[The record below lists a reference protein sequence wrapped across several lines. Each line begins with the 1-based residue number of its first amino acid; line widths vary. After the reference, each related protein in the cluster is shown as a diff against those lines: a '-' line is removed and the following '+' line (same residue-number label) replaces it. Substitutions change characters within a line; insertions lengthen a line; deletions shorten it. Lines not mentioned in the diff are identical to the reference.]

1 MGLTRRGFLDA
12 GAKGVLAA
20 ATAPLWLDTSLARAL
35 QRGERPPLLAVVFL
49 RGAADGL
56 HVVPPIG
63 DRLYASTRKTLAL
76 RETLPFVKGF
86 GLHPEMAPLR
96 PLIERNRLA
105 VVHACGSPEINR
117 SHFEAQDRVEAGEVG
132 RRNTNSGWLARG
144 LSDAGEPSPFA
155 SLALTSQL
163 PLSMHGAGGFAIDEP
178 EDFGL
183 PGASRRAREALHR
196 DYASDPDPVFSRS
209 GARALEALDEYEQRM
224 GRPQGTG
231 PRSQQGKRRRRGG
244 KLAHQ
249 VDNLLRIEAS
259 GLPVRAVFL
268 ETSSW
273 DTHQN
278 QGTEKGSMANA
289 LHDLA
294 TAIEKLSEGLQE
306 RREWLLMV
314 HTEFGRTVAPNGSRG
329 SDHGHGS
336 VALVA
341 GTRVRGGLYGDWPG
355 LRQADL
361 SEGRDLAVTTD
372 YRSVA
377 WEVLRGHLGQAPPRE
392 TFPGFEASPLG
403 LLG

>member
-1 MGLTRRGFLDA
+1 MGLTRRSFLDA
-12 GAKGVLAA
+12 SGKGLLAA
-20 ATAPLWLDTSLARAL
+20 ATAPLWFDASFTRAL
-35 QRGERPPLLAVVFL
+35 ERGERAPFLAVVFL

-56 HVVPPIG
+56 HLVPPIG
-63 DRLYASTRKTLAL
+63 DRLYASTRGTLAL
-76 RETLPFVKGF
+76 HETIPFVKGF
-86 GLHPEMAPLR
+86 GLHPEMAPLQSLVDR
-96 PLIERNRLA
+96 DQFA

-132 RRNTNSGWLARG
+132 RRSSNSGWLARG
-144 LSDAGEPSPFA
+144 LGDAGGTSPFA

-163 PLSMHGAGGFAIDEP
+163 PLSMRGAGGFAIGEP
-178 EDFGL
+178 QDFGL
-183 PGASRRAREALHR
+183 PGASPSAREALLR
-196 DYASDPDPVFSRS
+196 DYANEPDPNFSRA
-209 GARALEALDEYEQRM
+209 GTRALEALNEYEQRM
-224 GRPQGTG
+224 GRPKGG
-231 PRSQQGKRRRRGG
+231 RRRPERGKRVRRGG
-244 KLAHQ
+244 QLAHQ
-249 VDNLLRIEAS
+249 VENLLQIEAS

-289 LHDLA
+289 VRDLA
-294 TAIEKLSEGLQE
+294 TAIQKLSKGLEG

-355 LRQADL
+355 LRGADL

-372 YRSVA
+372 YRCVA
-377 WEVLRGHLGQAPPRE
+377 SEVLRGHLGQAPPGD
-392 TFPGFEASPLG
+392 TFPGFQASPLG